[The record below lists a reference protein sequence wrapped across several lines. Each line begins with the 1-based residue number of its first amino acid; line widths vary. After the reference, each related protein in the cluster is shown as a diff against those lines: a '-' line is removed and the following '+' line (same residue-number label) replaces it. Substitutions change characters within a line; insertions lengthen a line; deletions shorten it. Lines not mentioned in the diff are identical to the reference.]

1 MWRPWPSCTVNNVPC
16 FLNDKAHPGTA
27 WLKNEVFFSFV
38 SSTLCGRASSLF
50 YGERGRERERD
61 RDRETETDRHR
72 QRERDRDRQRQ
83 TDAEIERQT
92 GGGRGG

>member
-27 WLKNEVFFSFV
+27 WLQNEVFFSFV
-38 SSTLCGRASSLF
+38 SSTLCGRAHFF

-61 RDRETETDRHR
+61 KDRDRQTQT
-72 QRERDRDRQRQ
+72 QTERDRDRQRQ
-83 TDAEIERQT
+83 TDAEIERQS
-92 GGGRGG
+92 GGWGGR